1 MSFINASIRIHS
13 QKVWRDS
20 NLEFSP
26 QEELSFGK
34 FAKSIY
40 KHLELK
46 YMKFYK
52 MDEISKLGL
61 LGTELLLKD
70 IELLQDYKAEEIGI
84 ILANSSASIFTDR
97 KYFETIRNADNYFP
111 SPSLFVYTLPNIV
124 MGEIAIKQGFKG
136 ENTFF
141 IQKHFNA
148 KSLILQTEL
157 LLKRKSQKA
166 LICGWIEVGEN
177 GYDCFLYIVENTDR
191 GKHLE
196 HNIDQ
201 INSLKKQTNQ

>member
-1 MSFINASIRIHS
+1 MSFINASIRIRS
-13 QKVWRDS
+13 QKVWRNS
-20 NLEFSP
+20 VVEFNP

-111 SPSLFVYTLPNIV
+111 SPALFVYTLPNIV

-157 LLKRKSQKA
+157 LLKRESQKA
-166 LICGWIEVGEN
+166 LICGWIEVSDSS
-177 GYDCFLYIVENTDR
+177 YDCFLYLVENTDR

-196 HNIDQ
+196 HNNDT
-201 INSLKKQTNQ
+201 INNLKKQTN